1 MKNVTRV
8 KITKESSEKFY
19 ESLTDQEKKVVDKM
33 TNNAMK
39 PYFET
44 QANLQKSLQSNMVKF
59 LQQNKRV

>member
-1 MKNVTRV
+1 MENVTRV

-44 QANLQKSLQSNMVKF
+44 QANLQKSLQSSMMKF